1 MQPLNPRPSLQPSQ
15 RPTGGV
21 HYGRSSVQVPQRGYG
36 TAVDRAM
43 MHNFNNTHPVPTGYG
58 HFADTHQAQQQ
69 RPPTYANSTQALF
82 ADNQQPAQT
91 PYQQMYH
98 FDPIKQHRPHGFPFR
113 AFMITLVV
121 GAVSFGAYAVYRA
134 FTNPSPINAES
145 PYSEVIEP

>member
-1 MQPLNPRPSLQPSQ
+1 
-15 RPTGGV
+15 
-21 HYGRSSVQVPQRGYG
+21 VQVPQRGYG

-58 HFADTHQAQQQ
+58 HFADTNQGQQHHA
-69 RPPTYANSTQALF
+69 PTYANSTQALF
-82 ADNQQPAQT
+82 ADTQQPAQT

-98 FDPIKQHRPHGFPFR
+98 FDPVKQHRQHGFPFR

-121 GAVSFGAYAVYRA
+121 GALSFGAFAVYRA